1 MAGTLGLRYAFSG
14 QRVQP
19 TKQRPAKLAQR
30 VAIKGAAVTQRLKP
44 GGKGAGT
51 QRLAP
56 KQAPSG
62 TQIKKKV
69 SRILTPVYEGIGV
82 LPRALRGLVS
92 ACLRG
97 LA

>member
-1 MAGTLGLRYAFSG
+1 M
-14 QRVQP
+14 
-19 TKQRPAKLAQR
+19 KQRPAKLTQR
-30 VAIKGAAVTQRLKP
+30 VAITGAAVTQRLKP

-69 SRILTPVYEGIGV
+69 SRNLTPVYKGSGL
-82 LPRALRGLVS
+82 LPRASGELVS
-92 ACLRG
+92 ACLCG

>member
-1 MAGTLGLRYAFSG
+1 MAGALGLRSAFGG

-19 TKQRPAKLAQR
+19 MKHHPVKLAQR
-30 VAIKGAAVTQRLKP
+30 MAVQGAAVTQRLKP
-44 GGKGAGT
+44 GNKSAGT

-69 SRILTPVYEGIGV
+69 SRNITSVYGITV
-82 LPRALRGLVS
+82 LPRV
-92 ACLRG
+92 
-97 LA
+97 